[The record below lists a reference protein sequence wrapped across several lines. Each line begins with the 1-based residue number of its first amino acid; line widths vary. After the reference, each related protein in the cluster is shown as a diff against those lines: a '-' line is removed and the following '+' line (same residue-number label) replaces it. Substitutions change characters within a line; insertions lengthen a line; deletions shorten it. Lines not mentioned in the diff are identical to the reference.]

1 MTISSITRS
10 EEGRE
15 MREPNE
21 VIRPN
26 GGYSANED
34 MDPTVSR
41 VPLYPVSLECMKVWL
56 LFAAFGVLPIYA
68 AYVQVGDFRTIYYP
82 LILLLAP
89 ILSTYIRRKI
99 HSLILY
105 LILHVAMGSFA
116 LAAPDAVSKAI
127 AIVFL
132 LLLTVY
138 GIVRQVSKEPERE
151 LTFFSLVSL
160 VASMLVVYIFA
171 SAMGKMEYETPL
183 MIQGFIYT
191 IVYLYYDHQVAI
203 TDALKKM
210 DKQGTMSTRN
220 AVAFNRNV
228 FGAYLL
234 MVIMLLVGAYAAGLG
249 RFLSSMGRNL
259 MRLIRA
265 IVGALSKGQTSEIT
279 MEDPIGELLEESQ
292 MEDMPLPQAET
303 SMFWVILQHVL
314 EVAFVLFIVF
324 GIVLLLIRLFKS
336 FNQAKVYHAPDYEE
350 YTSRITKV
358 KPDKQQRVRWNP
370 FDRSPENKIRRA
382 YYRLVR
388 RKIDKDVY
396 RSDTPLEVSEKL
408 PEVKEILSSYE
419 QVRYG
424 NGIKEE

>member
-1 MTISSITRS
+1 
-10 EEGRE
+10 
-15 MREPNE
+15 MREQRE

-26 GGYSANED
+26 GGYSANE
-34 MDPTVSR
+34 MFDPTVSR
-41 VPLYPVSLECMKVWL
+41 VPLYSVSLECMKVWL

-68 AYVQVGDFRTIYYP
+68 AYVQAGGFSTIYYP
-82 LILLLAP
+82 LILLLMP
-89 ILSTYIRRKI
+89 ILSTFIRRKI
-99 HSLILY
+99 RSLALY
-105 LILHVAMGSFA
+105 LVLHIAMGA
-116 LAAPDAVSKAI
+116 LVLAAPDNVSKAI
-127 AIVFL
+127 AVVFL

-138 GIVRQVSKEPERE
+138 GIVRQVSKEPEKE
-151 LTFFSLVSL
+151 LTFFSLVAL
-160 VASMLVVYIFA
+160 VVSMLIVYIFA

-191 IVYLYYDHQVAI
+191 IIYLYYDHQVAV

-220 AVAFNRNV
+220 VVAFNRNV

-234 MVIMLLVGAYAAGLG
+234 MVILLLIGAYAAGLG

-265 IVGALSKGQTSEIT
+265 IVGALSKGQESEIRVD
-279 MEDPIGELLEESQ
+279 DPIGELLEDTA

-303 SMFWVILQHVL
+303 AQFWVFLQHVL
-314 EVAFVLFIVF
+314 EVAFVLFITF

-350 YTSRITKV
+350 YTSRITKI
-358 KPDKQQRVRWNP
+358 KPDKQQRIRWNI
-370 FDRSPENKIRRA
+370 FDRSPENRIRRA
-382 YYRLVR
+382 YYKLV
-388 RKIDKDVY
+388 KKKMDKDVH
-396 RSDTPLEVSEKL
+396 RSDTPSEVSEKL
-408 PEVKEILSSYE
+408 PEVREILASYE

-424 NGIKEE
+424 NGINEE